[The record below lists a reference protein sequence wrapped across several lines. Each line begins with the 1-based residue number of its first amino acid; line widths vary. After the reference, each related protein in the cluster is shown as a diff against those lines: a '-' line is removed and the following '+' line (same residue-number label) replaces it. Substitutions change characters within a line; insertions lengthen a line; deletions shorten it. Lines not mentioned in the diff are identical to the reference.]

1 MGSEFRNTN
10 IGTLRQTRL
19 HSVGAQL
26 SVADGISIVEV
37 EIMYF
42 NLEASQS
49 FTK

>member
-1 MGSEFRNTN
+1 MGSEVRNTN
-10 IGTLRQTRL
+10 IGTQTRL